1 MRSPVATSNGCA
13 PVFAS
18 YSAMTRFT
26 SFMSAVA
33 GSYSRIVVSPWDENV
48 RTLAFISGLLRDFI
62 WLPWER
68 SWRGWSLNAIMH
80 RCGKMSRRHFHGA
93 KAENSLLL
101 VLGDW
106 RRTQTG
112 IWISF
117 LQQPLQRAT
126 GIATTLVRS
135 LGATAMPS
143 RKATTFPELAATR
156 SPGTMMPTRFSGSAA
171 ETVM

>member
-1 MRSPVATSNGCA
+1 MGWTIRTSFCARVTFSMRSPVATSNGCA

-26 SFMSAVA
+26 SSMSAVA

-112 IWISF
+112 SGSLF
-117 LQQPLQRAT
+117 FNNLFNERRALQRHW
-126 GIATTLVRS
+126 
-135 LGATAMPS
+135 
-143 RKATTFPELAATR
+143 
-156 SPGTMMPTRFSGSAA
+156 
-171 ETVM
+171 